1 MDQQEIK
8 RTRGSIDRVAV
19 KIIAAV
25 IVVTALVFAWTS
37 SNLQSN
43 GSAKDTWIDDNGHV
57 HVLGI
62 ELERSTLRTAETAL
76 KSRSDIALYIY
87 PDTHKNAGVRLEAY
101 FPAINDHSKVILVLE
116 ASSELLHEIQQ
127 KGTVPHLYPN
137 DVVRVNL
144 HPKGTAAAQQLVVH
158 ELTLIPSIDI
168 TVEMLA
174 SRFGAAAKSTPDA
187 DGFIHYAYPEI
198 GLKATL
204 RDEDA
209 TLLHFSNPIK

>member
-1 MDQQEIK
+1 MDQQEPK
-8 RTRGSIDRVAV
+8 RTRVSIDKVAIRVIV
-19 KIIAAV
+19 AV

-37 SNLQSN
+37 SNYQSD
-43 GSAKDTWIDDNGHV
+43 GSAKDTWIDEGGHV

-62 ELERSTLRTAETAL
+62 ELEKSTLRNAEVAL

-87 PDTHKNAGVRLEAY
+87 PDTHKNAGIRLEAY

-116 ASSELLHEIQQ
+116 ANPDLLHEIQQ

-144 HPKGTAAAQQLVVH
+144 HPKGIAAAQQLLVK

-174 SRFGAAAKSTPDA
+174 SRFGPAAKNTPGA
-187 DGFIHYAYPEI
+187 DGFMHYAYPEV
-198 GLKATL
+198 GLEATL
-204 RDEDA
+204 REEDA
-209 TLLHFSNPIK
+209 TLLHFSNPKK

>member
-8 RTRGSIDRVAV
+8 KTRASIDRVAV
-19 KIIAAV
+19 RVIAAV

-37 SNLQSN
+37 SNHQSD
-43 GSAKDTWIDDNGHV
+43 GSAKDTWIDDSGHV

-62 ELERSTLRTAETAL
+62 ELGKSTLRNAETAL

-87 PDTHKNAGVRLEAY
+87 PDTHNNAGIRLEAY

-116 ASSELLHEIQQ
+116 ASSELLHDIQQ

-144 HPKGTAAAQQLVVH
+144 HPKGTAAAQQLIVN

-168 TVEMLA
+168 TADMLA
-174 SRFGAAAKSTPDA
+174 SRFGPASKSTTDT
-187 DGFIHYAYPEI
+187 DGFTHYAYPEI

-204 RDEDA
+204 QDKDA
-209 TLLHFSNPIK
+209 TMLHFSNPRK